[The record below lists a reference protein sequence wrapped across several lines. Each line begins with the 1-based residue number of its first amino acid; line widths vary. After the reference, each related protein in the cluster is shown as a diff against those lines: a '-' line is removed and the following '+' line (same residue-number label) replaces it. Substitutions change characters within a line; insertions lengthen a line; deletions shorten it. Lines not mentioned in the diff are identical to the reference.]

1 MIPIWKS
8 LPNFP
13 GSFSF
18 RQNRPQMTRM
28 GRICAALIR
37 VDPLDPSDLRSIALP
52 TGKLNGPANFLIDP
66 ASHDGYDSRVSYRAG
81 PSQ

>member
-8 LPNFP
+8 LPNFQ

-28 GRICAALIR
+28 GRIFSDLIR
-37 VDPLDPSDLRSIALP
+37 VAPLDPPAPRSIARQ
-52 TGKLNGPANFLIDP
+52 TGKRNGPANFLIDP
-66 ASHDGYDSRVSYRAG
+66 ASYDGYDSRVPYRAG